1 MHAMFTAP
9 TALVKFK
16 RYSYANMPSACDPAN
31 PLKVRDCK
39 RPVPPALIGT
49 SADVSLTPMVQGDAV
64 VKTQLIAGAPTF
76 TTFKGAASAAG
87 ATAKSKPINR
97 FRMKLLNECFRV
109 TCMPG
114 SEACQRDSFRE
125 KQKSRSWLAPA
136 CVWKIRASVNSM

>member
-1 MHAMFTAP
+1 MFTAP

-16 RYSYANMPSACDPAN
+16 RYSYANMPFAGDPAN

-76 TTFKGAASAAG
+76 TTFKGAAPTAG
-87 ATAKSKPINR
+87 ARAKSKPINR
-97 FRMKLLNECFRV
+97 FRMKTPQRNALGHLYARIPGLSTRFISRKTKKPELVSAGLSLDNSRV
-109 TCMPG
+109 
-114 SEACQRDSFRE
+114 S
-125 KQKSRSWLAPA
+125 
-136 CVWKIRASVNSM
+136 